1 MNIIRN
7 IIADYENLIKT
18 NFQIPLSNGDIIKFT
33 FNPQDLPHLLGLQHL
48 VDNPVLFEYSE
59 KRLSATDLYK
69 RMCSNGED
77 AIDTN
82 EFEKSIY
89 FDEIYNGRIQY
100 FSSEMILDII
110 QARQIVKFDSSK
122 IKNFPT
128 KLDKIEYMFWKRYKD
143 KDNNYGYF
151 GIGFMA
157 SGKAN
162 DINYPN
168 TFFFRLDNE
177 YICYQEIVL
186 PYSIL
191 KKDKNGTKTFEIYW
205 KQVWQGLEKNKHY
218 KKLKNAHAL
227 EDGTLDVAAIE
238 KSSDVDILKHY
249 ELLQLDALD
258 KIYLPYMKEDFRW
271 TNDEKRFVLQK
282 LKERNQD
289 LLPNEVKQL
298 LSEYKQKN
306 HGN

>member
-18 NFQIPLSNGDIIKFT
+18 NIQIPLSNGDIIKFT
-33 FNPQDLPHLLGLQHL
+33 FKPQDLPHLLGLQHL

-59 KRLSATDLYK
+59 KRLSATTLYN
-69 RMCSNGED
+69 MMNSEGED
-77 AIDTN
+77 SVEPD
-82 EFEKSIY
+82 EFEKSIH
-89 FDEIYNGRIQY
+89 FDELYNGRIQY

-110 QARQIVKFDSSK
+110 KARQIVKFNSAK

-128 KLDKIEYMFWKRYKD
+128 KLDKIEYMFWKQYKD
-143 KDNNYGYF
+143 KDNNYGYL

-157 SGKAN
+157 SGKDS

-177 YICYQEIVL
+177 YVCYQENVL
-186 PYSIL
+186 PYSIM
-191 KKDKNGTKTFEIYW
+191 KKDKYGARTFEIYW
-205 KQVWQGLEKNKHY
+205 EQVWQGLEKNKHY
-218 KKLKNAHAL
+218 KKLKSTYAL
-227 EDGTLDVAAIE
+227 EDGKLDIAAIE
-238 KSSDVDILKHY
+238 NSLDTDALNQY

-271 TNDEKRFVLQK
+271 TNDEKRFILQK
-282 LKERNQD
+282 LNSEDKD
-289 LLPNEVKQL
+289 LMPNEIRQL
-298 LSEYKQKN
+298 LSEYKQKV
-306 HGN
+306 